1 MSGLS
6 AMEQTQIN
14 LSVGAVV
21 VSNYLSYLTM
31 GIVLCATWTY
41 FSKFPTDR
49 WWLKTLVVFC
59 VSMCI
64 GDTIATGIWSY
75 DWAVA
80 NYGNPAALAFTHW
93 ASPVEAFLL
102 TTCALTVQLFY
113 ASRLWIMSMK
123 NNWILPVVIG
133 CLSILGWCIACW
145 MVHII
150 ATHKL
155 ISDLDL
161 LLPVVYIWLGGS
173 LGADVLI
180 TSSMI
185 YYLDLS
191 FRRKT
196 QLNHRLPGGIRKL
209 IIRIVECNLLS
220 LLSQAIVIGLFNRSS
235 VGLYFVITDMIL
247 AKVYTFSLL
256 VALNC
261 RHSDNGPGT
270 SEGGFSSSRREG
282 GIVELTVLHTS
293 SFPSTRA
300 SHIQRETTGDCQDEF
315 DTRLVSS
322 PVV

>member
-6 AMEQTQIN
+6 AVEQTQIN
-14 LSVGAVV
+14 LSLGAIV
-21 VSNYLSYLTM
+21 VSNCLLYLTM
-31 GIVLCATWTY
+31 GIVLSA
-41 FSKFPTDR
+41 
-49 WWLKTLVVFC
+49 
-59 VSMCI
+59 
-64 GDTIATGIWSY
+64 GIWTY

-80 NYGNPAALAFTHW
+80 NYANPAALVFTHW
-93 ASPVEAFLL
+93 ALFVEPFLL
-102 TTCALTVQLFY
+102 ATCALTVQLFY
-113 ASRLWIMSMK
+113 VSRLWIMSMK

-173 LGADVLI
+173 LGADALI

-191 FRRKT
+191 FRHKT
-196 QLNHRLPGGIRKL
+196 QLNHRLPRRFRKL

-220 LLSQAIVIGLFNRSS
+220 LLTQAITIALFNHI
-235 VGLYFVITDMIL
+235 LTDMTI

-261 RHSDNGPGT
+261 RHSDNDPGT
-270 SEGGFSSSRREG
+270 SNGGFSSSRRG

-293 SFPSTRA
+293 SYPSTRA
-300 SHIQRETTGDCQDEF
+300 SHSTYTHPAGSPRQGTTGNCQEQTKGLAFNDEV
-315 DTRLVSS
+315 LL
-322 PVV
+322 P